1 MAPPDYKYEI
11 IDPIKDRLPYVIS
24 ALPFASGHW
33 LTYYIDQFNGFGESS
48 LMYRHQFKDQ
58 VAIKHCQS
66 PHELRGHP
74 DDYHIHHP
82 ITASMK
88 ATMVRNI
95 DFEKIA
101 LLENNWGPY
110 VPGTIDR
117 YLEFKKINPKL
128 KMIVSMDIIH
138 CRFELAKKYQHDV
151 SPEKSNEK
159 WPLWQE
165 AFGDDVFRININKIL
180 DENVEHMIQ
189 LTDFLEADWHP
200 NWQQLVRDYRKHIN
214 V

>member
-1 MAPPDYKYEI
+1 MAPPDYKFEI
-11 IDPIKDRLPYVIS
+11 IDPIKDRLPYIIS

-33 LTYYIDQFNGFGESS
+33 LTYYIDQFPGFAESS
-48 LMYRHQFKDQ
+48 LLYRHQFKDQ
-58 VAIKHCQS
+58 EFIKHCQS
-66 PHELRGHP
+66 PHEIRGHP
-74 DDYHIHHP
+74 KDYHIHHI

-110 VPGTIDR
+110 VLDTMDR

-138 CRFELAKKYQHDV
+138 CRFELAKKYQRDI
-151 SPEKSNEK
+151 SPEISNKK
-159 WPLWQE
+159 WELWQE
-165 AFGDDVFRININKIL
+165 KFGNDVFRININK
-180 DENVEHMIQ
+180 V
-189 LTDFLEADWHP
+189 LEADERHMYELIAFLETDVNPDWRR
-200 NWQQLVRDYRKHIN
+200 LITDYRKHIN